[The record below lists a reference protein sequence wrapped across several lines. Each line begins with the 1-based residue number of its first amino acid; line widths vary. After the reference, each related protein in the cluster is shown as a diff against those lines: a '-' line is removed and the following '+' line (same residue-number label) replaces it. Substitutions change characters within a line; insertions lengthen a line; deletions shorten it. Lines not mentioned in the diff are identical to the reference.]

1 MPHPIICNQLKTSKR
16 RTLAGIGVVVEA
28 VNVDAMM
35 PTEITGSLA
44 SQGGPDDS
52 SGSDVDLS
60 IEVQK
65 MGLDSRT

>member
-1 MPHPIICNQLKTSKR
+1 M
-16 RTLAGIGVVVEA
+16 VEA